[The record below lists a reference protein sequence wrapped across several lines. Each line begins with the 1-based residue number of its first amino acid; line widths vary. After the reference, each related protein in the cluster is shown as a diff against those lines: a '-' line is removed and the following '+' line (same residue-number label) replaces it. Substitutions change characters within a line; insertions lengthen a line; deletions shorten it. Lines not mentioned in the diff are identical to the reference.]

1 MKKSLLGLATIA
13 AIAMVAHEANRAYC
27 AGIGDTSQPAWADAP
42 DWQKSSA
49 MAGVQMHLANPD
61 ATPEQSHESW
71 LAQKVA
77 DGWVYGEVK
86 DAEKKTHPC
95 VKPYAELPEA
105 QKVKDYLFRGVVH
118 AMAKIPAAEA
128 AQAVQQVQSV
138 VAGPNGVAMV
148 PVTYIGK
155 RESYT
160 EGTYGTRIAFVKGE
174 TKLVPADKARL
185 MFNHPD
191 VYVPGVIEG
200 AQVAETVTKPGD
212 QSEEDRV
219 QETRDAI
226 ANMTKAGL
234 ATFAKTNFSVD
245 LDGKRTVA
253 DLRAQV
259 IGYVDQYGI
268 A

>member
-1 MKKSLLGLATIA
+1 MKKSLLALASVA
-13 AIAMVAHEANRAYC
+13 AIAMVAHEVNRAYC
-27 AGIGDTSQPAWADAP
+27 AGTGDTSQPSWEDAP
-42 DWQKSSA
+42 EWQKASA

-71 LAQKVA
+71 LAQKLA

-86 DAEKKTHPC
+86 DAEKKEHPC

-105 QKVKDYLFRGVVH
+105 QKVKDYLFRAVVH

-128 AQAVQQVQSV
+128 VQKAQTV
-138 VAGPNGVAMV
+138 VAGPNGMAMV
-148 PVTYIGK
+148 PVKYVGK

-160 EGTYGTRIAFVKGE
+160 EGTYGTRISFLKGE

-185 MFNHPD
+185 LLGHPD
-191 VYVPGVIEG
+191 VYEPGEVEG
-200 AQVAETVTKPGD
+200 AQVAETVEKPSD
-212 QSEEDRV
+212 QTEEDRI

-226 ANMTKAGL
+226 ANMTKA
-234 ATFAKTNFSVD
+234 AVTTFAKTNFNVD
-245 LDGKRTVA
+245 MNAKLSLA
-253 DLRAQV
+253 ELRAQA
-259 IGYVDQYGI
+259 IGYVDQFGI